1 MKLWCMLSLLLV
13 GSVVAQAQSPV
24 DLEKERAELLK
35 IHRLDREAH
44 FKTDASM
51 LMERFPEE
59 FIYVG
64 EGKINKI
71 SKEEQRKSFTEYFR
85 DAKYFEWD
93 DLEPP
98 IIRLS
103 KDGSMAWMI
112 VRNRVRRVQ
121 KDKSGVERERKFIYA
136 GIMTYEKQ
144 DGKWMRTANVS
155 TFERQ

>member
-1 MKLWCMLSLLLV
+1 MLSLLLV